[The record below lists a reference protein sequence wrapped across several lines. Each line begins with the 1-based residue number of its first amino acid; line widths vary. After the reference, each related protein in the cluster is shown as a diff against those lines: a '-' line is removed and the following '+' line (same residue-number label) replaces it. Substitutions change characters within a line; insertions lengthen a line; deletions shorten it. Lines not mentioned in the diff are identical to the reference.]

1 MSDISSLYSKK
12 VMEHFEEPHNMG
24 KIKDPSGTGR
34 VGNPTCGDVME
45 LQVKIEKKD
54 GKEVITDAK
63 FQTFGCGAAI
73 ATSSMLTD
81 MIIGKTIE
89 EAKKVTNA
97 TIVEALD
104 GLPPAKR
111 HCSVLAEEALEKALE
126 SYQNK

>member
-24 KIKDPSGTGR
+24 QIKDPSGIGR

-45 LQVKIEKKD
+45 LQVKIEKKA

-81 MIIGKTIE
+81 MIIGKTIA
-89 EAKKVTNA
+89 EAKKVTNT

-111 HCSVLAEEALEKALE
+111 HCSVLAEEALDKALE

>member
-12 VMEHFEEPHNMG
+12 VMDHFEDPHNMG
-24 KIKDPSGTGR
+24 KIKDPSGIGR
-34 VGNPTCGDVME
+34 VGNPTCGDIME

-54 GKEVITDAK
+54 GKEIITDAK

-81 MIIGKTIE
+81 MIIGKTIA